1 MVPRQ
6 NARAAYQ
13 KENLNMCQKLE
24 DIKKF
29 MHMHKESIK
38 CISGKGA
45 KSQDTVKAVKDLN
58 ALLKLINDF
67 RKDPQRRKLHMI
79 ESFNK
84 DAGME
89 VVKALA
95 EDEFCHVRGEI
106 ACFLRTKR
114 SDNIGAMDRINI
126 LYSMYISEYIDPKN
140 RCRRAIKEKDVEVKE
155 DIIESLASLGKRT
168 KTEGIAAAILMDIY
182 EMESEG
188 KIKKFIKDVA
198 DGIV

>member
-1 MVPRQ
+1 MK
-6 NARAAYQ
+6 YQ
-13 KENLNMCQKLE
+13 EDLDMCQKLE
-24 DIKKF
+24 SIKDF
-29 MHMHKESIK
+29 MHKHKESIK

-84 DAGME
+84 DASIE

-114 SDNIGAMDRINI
+114 SDNILTMDRINI
-126 LYSMYISEYIDPKN
+126 LYWMYVSEYTDSKN
-140 RCRRAIKEKDVEVKE
+140 RHRRAIKEKDVDVKE
-155 DIIESLASLGKRT
+155 AIIESLALLGKRT
-168 KTEGIAAAILMDIY
+168 KTEDIAAAILMDIY
-182 EMESEG
+182 DMESEG
-188 KIKKFIKDVA
+188 KIKRFIKENA
-198 DGIV
+198 DNIV